1 MKQAWRVTIWGV
13 RGSIPMVSPE
23 YMGYGG
29 NTSCV
34 CLDCGG
40 DTVVLDAGSGLTAL
54 GARMARE
61 GRRRADILLGHIHLD
76 HVLGL
81 FSFPLLHEPEAQ
93 IHLYADSSQL
103 EALVRL
109 TAPPLWPVSLADYPA
124 RVSLHPVTFGCPFSL
139 AGWKVTPFSGNH
151 PGSCLYYGLERNG
164 RRLVYALD
172 CEAESGYIPH
182 LIHFVYGADLLI
194 WDAAFAPEDLK
205 PGWGHATWRQGLD
218 LAREAGV
225 KHILMT
231 HYAPQYTDVRLR
243 EQEQRAIQA
252 SRGWSGGRCTFAR
265 EGLEVFV

>member
-103 EALVRL
+103 EVLVRL
-109 TAPPLWPVSLADYPA
+109 AGPPLWPVSLADYPGLGG
-124 RVSLHPVTFGCPFSL
+124 R
-139 AGWKVTPFSGNH
+139 TPRI
-151 PGSCLYYGLERNG
+151 LERQRLPQG
-164 RRLVYALD
+164 AVRRGSPRGSAYHHD
-172 CEAESGYIPH
+172 PGY
-182 LIHFVYGADLLI
+182 F
-194 WDAAFAPEDLK
+194 
-205 PGWGHATWRQGLD
+205 R
-218 LAREAGV
+218 
-225 KHILMT
+225 
-231 HYAPQYTDVRLR
+231 
-243 EQEQRAIQA
+243 RAY
-252 SRGWSGGRCTFAR
+252 RG
-265 EGLEVFV
+265 